1 MMHSAMPNGGDNSSD
16 DRRGEDNSSDHNG
29 GIEAS
34 DEQSLLKNLA

>member
-1 MMHSAMPNGGDNSSD
+1 MMHSAMPNGGDNSS
-16 DRRGEDNSSDHNG
+16 EDNSSDHNG